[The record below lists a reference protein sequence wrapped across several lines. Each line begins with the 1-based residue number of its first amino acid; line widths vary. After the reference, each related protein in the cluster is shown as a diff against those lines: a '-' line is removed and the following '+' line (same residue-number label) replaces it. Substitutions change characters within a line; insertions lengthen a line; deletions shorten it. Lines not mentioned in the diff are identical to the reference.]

1 MAIGVGRVGFRDG
14 GPIPRTTLFKEA
26 TGITDLTIINALKDL
41 DAGLISTGLDAK
53 IKYLYTFVGGTGDTC
68 KVNFMSPGTKDLTFS
83 GGWTFTNKGIKGNG
97 VNTYANTG
105 ISPATNL
112 LQNDVHASIYTPT
125 SAVMGAGGG
134 IGADFYAGTSG
145 WNSIGMITEVT
156 TNLYLNTSWSTLGHT
171 SYLDNTIL
179 KSSKKGMRLLT
190 RNNGNQ
196 FKFYKDGIFHN
207 APVTYGGVGSNSVF
221 IEGQAT
227 GVSST
232 PVSAPIYIGAWGDGV
247 SYVSNKEYSF
257 STFGK
262 HLSET
267 DQAALYILVQ
277 NFQYALGRIV
287 GTRIV
292 APVYGIYNTLT
303 QQMVSKFNL
312 TDTTTINACNNLEQ
326 SFIDNGIL
334 PLMDVMYLM
343 VGGTPETCAYNFMGD
358 RWYDLDFFG
367 GWTIS
372 STGIKGNA
380 INNYAVTNWSPAYN
394 TNTGNS
400 NGAFGIYLRTTL
412 RTGYFVGDYPIG
424 IGTGWS
430 GFGFGSNDGNQ
441 NSSVQI
447 NAASYYAVS
456 KAWEN
461 PVGLYQV
468 SRDADDNMLLA
479 SKSNQSIVTTN
490 RSGGKSGSPVVLGA
504 IGYYNG
510 SFQGSSS
517 NREIAF
523 AYLSKGQITQAQ
535 QAIINTAVTT
545 FQTALSRN
553 V

>member
-1 MAIGVGRVGFRDG
+1 MTIVNGVGRVGFRDG
-14 GPIPRTTLFKEA
+14 GPIPRTTLFKDA
-26 TGITDLTIINALKDL
+26 TGITDLTIINALNDL

-53 IKYLYTFVGGTGDTC
+53 IKYLYPFVGGTGDTC

-83 GGWTFTNKGIKGNG
+83 GGWTFTSKGIKGNG

-112 LQNDVHASIYTPT
+112 LQNDVHASIYTST
-125 SAVMGAGGG
+125 TLAY
-134 IGADFYAGTSG
+134 GADYGSYVDFHAGTSG
-145 WNSIGMITEVT
+145 WNSIGMWNYGEGLTL
-156 TNLYLNTSWSTLGHT
+156 NLNSAFCSAQSNRTLFKV
-171 SYLDNTIL
+171 N
-179 KSSKKGMRLLT
+179 KKGMRLIT
-190 RNNGNQ
+190 RSNSNQ
-196 FKFYKDGIFHN
+196 FKFYKDGVFEQ
-207 APVTYGGVGSNSVF
+207 APIAYGGAGSNNVF

-227 GVSST
+227 AGSGT
-232 PVSAPIYIGAWGDGV
+232 PVSAPIYIGAYGDGV
-247 SYVSNKEYSF
+247 SYVSKREYSF
-257 STFGK
+257 ATFGK
-262 HLSET
+262 NLSET

-292 APVYGIYNTLT
+292 APVYGIYNPLT

-394 TNTGNS
+394 TNTGAV

-412 RTGYFVGDYPIG
+412 RTGYFVADYPIG

-447 NAASYYAVS
+447 NAEAYYSVS

-490 RSGGKSGSPVVLGA
+490 RSGGKSGNPVVLGA
-504 IGYYNG
+504 LGYYNG
-510 SFQGSSS
+510 SFQGNSS

-535 QAIINTAVTT
+535 QAIINTAVNN